1 MNSAKSTEKMLI
13 INKMITMRHFF
24 AFHTIL
30 VAERAAQKKNH
41 PKTLNNT
48 CNMSARQIKPV
59 QKLYTEINEACV
71 NKNRTSAHSHE
82 PPLSFIAGVHSVPL
96 FLIDLIN

>member
-1 MNSAKSTEKMLI
+1 MNPAKTIGKNGDYNETFLAFDSIVMVADSA
-13 INKMITMRHFF
+13 
-24 AFHTIL
+24 
-30 VAERAAQKKNH
+30 VQKTKKKKH
-41 PKTLNNT
+41 PKTLSNT